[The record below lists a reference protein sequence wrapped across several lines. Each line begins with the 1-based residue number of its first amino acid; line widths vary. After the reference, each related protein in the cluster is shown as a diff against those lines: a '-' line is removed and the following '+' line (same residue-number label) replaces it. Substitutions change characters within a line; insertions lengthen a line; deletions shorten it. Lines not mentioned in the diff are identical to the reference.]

1 LLQYVVLDEFH
12 TYDGAQGT
20 DVAMLL
26 RRLGAALGISQPGR
40 PLGTATPVA
49 TSATL
54 GSATS
59 ATDSMREFAERV
71 FGCPFPV
78 ESVIGED
85 RLNPEEVVDVVDFG
99 LPFPDVDEVLA
110 IDLTDPLWLQQLA
123 QLFVGPGQYS
133 PAELGTLLMQHSLT
147 RGVLAGAS
155 KEAALWDDALESV
168 VSRIPQWGKRAQTDR
183 AGAREA
189 LTRFLALLSVARSLD
204 PLSGKETPLFNIEVQ
219 LWVREVSRLLRTV
232 DALPSFRWLDSG
244 DTDDPFDPTPAI
256 ELPAVYCRHCG
267 RSGWLA
273 TAAEFGD
280 RLIHDPARTYRNLAD
295 NSATVRAMIRATAGE
310 LDVQWLRPADGQL
323 IASAEPAAI
332 PVLVQPG
339 EDEAKRGEC
348 PSCGERDAIRPLG
361 SRVASLA
368 SVGISQ
374 LFGSNKVN
382 IEERKLL
389 AFT

>member
-1 LLQYVVLDEFH
+1 
-12 TYDGAQGT
+12 
-20 DVAMLL
+20 
-26 RRLGAALGISQPGR
+26 
-40 PLGTATPVA
+40 
-49 TSATL
+49 
-54 GSATS
+54 
-59 ATDSMREFAERV
+59 
-71 FGCPFPV
+71 
-78 ESVIGED
+78 
-85 RLNPEEVVDVVDFG
+85 
-99 LPFPDVDEVLA
+99 
-110 IDLTDPLWLQQLA
+110 
-123 QLFVGPGQYS
+123 
-133 PAELGTLLMQHSLT
+133 MQHSLT

-219 LWVREVSRLLRTV
+219 LWVREVSRLLRTIDV
-232 DALPSFRWLDSG
+232 APSFRWLDSG

-348 PSCGERDAIRPLG
+348 PSCGELDAIRPLG

-389 AFT
+389 AFTDSVQDASHRAAFFASRTHRFNLRSVMALAIESAGTLTLADIGTEVLAAARGSLDDAYALVPPDLLNDPEVATVWTCLLYTSDAADE